1 MPYVELHAHSS
12 YSFLD
17 GASLPEELAVRA
29 AELGYPALAL
39 TDHDGVYGSL
49 EFAHAAKHFGVRP
62 ITGAELTLA
71 DRSHVTVLVET
82 AKGYANLCRL
92 ITAAHAHTRPEGKET
107 QPPADPALDQAL
119 LEELNEGLVC
129 LSGCAR
135 HGLAVRNPN
144 GAARL
149 ARAFGRERFF
159 VELQR
164 PYERGDARR
173 NAGLRDLAASLGVPT
188 IVTGDVH
195 AHHLRRAALQDVLV
209 AIRHRSSLDGCE
221 AERRGNHECVLL
233 SPAEMV
239 ERFPEDRAA
248 VARTVELAERLR
260 FDLTEELGYRYP
272 DFSDSPEPA
281 IVQLAHVCKRTFEDR
296 YPRGHKLRREARARL
311 DEELK
316 LIDELGLAGFF
327 LLHWDVLELAR
338 ECALEV
344 RGRDSPRHALPPGR
358 GRGSSV
364 GSLVCYLTGLSHVDP
379 VGAELSLGRFL
390 NRELDSVPD
399 IDLDFPR
406 DIREKLIVAVTER
419 YGREHAALVASFST
433 YRSRGAIRDVGKAL
447 GLPYA
452 ELERIARVSEGWN
465 AKRVAEE
472 LQQLPDADRKLL
484 SPRWRAFG
492 ELCHEIAGLPRHISQ
507 HPGGMVISSRP
518 LVELVPVQPAAM
530 AGRQMCQWDK
540 DSCADAGFLK
550 IDLLGLGM
558 LSAVEDC
565 VDQIARLQGKPI
577 DLSRIPLDDKAVY
590 EEIQR
595 ADTIGDFQIESRAQ
609 MQSLLRTRPENID
622 DLTVQVALVRPGP
635 IQGKAVHPYI
645 EHRQRLRED
654 PSFVPPVDH
663 PLLADCLRSTL
674 GVVVF
679 QDQVLEVAIALAG
692 FSVGE
697 AEGLRRAMSRK
708 RSHDA
713 LEAYRERFV
722 EGALRKGV
730 DAETADMVYDKLVG
744 FSGFGFPKSHAA
756 AFGLLAYQSAW
767 LRHHYPAEFLCALL
781 NAQPMGFY
789 PPATLVRDGQR
800 RGVETRPPDVNVSA
814 AKCAV
819 EDGAVRIGIDYV
831 NGIGEDRGG
840 GCRRGARAGANRS
853 PSVRDLAQ
861 RTQLSEH
868 GLETLIVAGA
878 CDCFELPRRQLL
890 WQLGLVPRSQSVPG
904 SGGEEKQ
911 LALPLDPTAATPEL
925 PEPTVWERMLAD
937 YRTTNL
943 SVGVHPHGA
952 PACASAGWRDLLA
965 RPRERAGPRAG
976 GDRGNGCRT
985 AAARDR
991 ERRRLHADRGRVR
1004 PGQPDRAAVGLRQ
1017 APSDRPRRAAHPRA
1031 RPLRTDRAQPERPR
1045 PLARDTRA
1053 ARAPDLAGVRSGR
1066 QPARAPTTSATAD
1079 SVGLRRL
1086 LIGSRC
1092 SIERP
1097 SCALRLKAVLTSAT
1111 WVNACGKLP
1120 SWRRVSGSHSSASRP
1135 RSLRRSRSR
1144 SKDLLGLVVPSL
1156 EREIVGEPEGAREER
1171 ALAGRQPVDG
1181 PCLFVVRCTGRRAR
1195 RARGHARSPRPCR
1208 PCAGRPPGGSRRAGS
1223 SAGSRPAASSRTTA

>member
-1 MPYVELHAHSS
+1 MTIELQPEFPHRTRRKEQFPQTGGEGSTRKTVPYVELHAHSS

-17 GASLPEELAVRA
+17 GASLPEELAVQA

-49 EFAHAAKHFGVRP
+49 EFAHAAKYFGVRP

-82 AKGYANLCRL
+82 QQGYANLCRL
-92 ITAAHAHTRPEGKET
+92 ITAAHAHTRAEGRES
-107 QPPADPALDQAL
+107 QPPAEPALDQAL
-119 LEELNEGLVC
+119 FEELNEGLVC

-144 GAARL
+144 AAARL
-149 ARAFGRERFF
+149 ARAFGQNRFF

-164 PYERGDARR
+164 PYERGDAHR
-173 NAGLRDLAASLGVPT
+173 NARLRDLAASLGVLT

-195 AHHLRRAALQDVLV
+195 AHHRRRLPLQDVLV
-209 AIRHRSSLDGCE
+209 AVRHRSSLDGCE

-233 SPAEMV
+233 SPADV
-239 ERFPEDRAA
+239 AERFPDDRAA
-248 VARTVELAERLR
+248 VARTVDLAERLT

-281 IVQLAHVCKRTFEDR
+281 IVQLAQVCKREFEER
-296 YPRGHKLRREARARL
+296 YPHGHKLRHEATARL
-311 DEELK
+311 DDELK

-327 LLHWDVLELAR
+327 LLHWDVLQLAR

-344 RGRDSPRHALPPGR
+344 RGRGSPRHALPPGR

-390 NRELDSVPD
+390 NRELNSVPD

-419 YGREHAALVASFST
+419 YGREHAALVASFAT

-452 ELERIARVSEGWN
+452 ELERIARVSDGWN

-472 LQQLPDADRKLL
+472 LQALPDADRKLL

-492 ELCHEIAGLPRHISQ
+492 ELCTEIAGLPRHISQ

-540 DSCADAGFLK
+540 DSCSDAGFLK

-565 VDQIARLQGKPI
+565 VDQIALRGRSHGQSPCDLDAAPPSRRLAGEPV

-590 EEIQR
+590 DDIQR

-609 MQSLLRTRPENID
+609 MQSLLRTRPENLD

-645 EHRQRLRED
+645 DHRQRLRED

-663 PLLADCLRSTL
+663 PLLAECLRSTL

-708 RSHDA
+708 RSLDA

-722 EGALRKGV
+722 AGALGRGV
-730 DAETADMVYDKLVG
+730 DEKTANEVYDKLVG

-767 LRHHYPAEFLCALL
+767 LRHHFPAEFLCALL

-800 RGVETRPPDVNVSA
+800 RGVETRPPDVNISA
-814 AKCAV
+814 AKCTV
-819 EDGAVRIGIDYV
+819 EDGAVRIGLDYV
-831 NGIGEDRGG
+831 NGIGEDDAQAVVEERDSGSF
-840 GCRRGARAGANRS
+840 A
-853 PSVRDLAQ
+853 SVRELAQ

-878 CDCFELPRRQLL
+878 CDCFGLPRRQLL
-890 WQLGLVPRSQSVPG
+890 WQLGLVPRSQTVPG

-911 LALPLDPTAATPEL
+911 LALPLDPTAETPDL

-937 YRTTNL
+937 YRTTSL
-943 SVGVHPHGA
+943 SVGTHPLELLRPHLPDDVISSRELEATPDRTQVALAGMA
-952 PACASAGWRDLLA
+952 VARQRPATANGVVFMLIEDEFGPVNLIVPPTVYERHRAIVRGEPLILA
-965 RPRERAGPRAG
+965 RGRFERI
-976 GDRGNGCRT
+976 
-985 AAARDR
+985 
-991 ERRRLHADRGRVR
+991 ERNQNVLVR
-1004 PGQPDRAAVGLRQ
+1004 SFETLG
-1017 APSDRPRRAAHPRA
+1017 
-1031 RPLRTDRAQPERPR
+1031 
-1045 PLARDTRA
+1045 PLAREVSQETE
-1053 ARAPDLAGVRSGR
+1053 
-1066 QPARAPTTSATAD
+1066 
-1079 SVGLRRL
+1079 VGA
-1086 LIGSRC
+1086 S
-1092 SIERP
+1092 
-1097 SCALRLKAVLTSAT
+1097 
-1111 WVNACGKLP
+1111 LP
-1120 SWRRVSGSHSSASRP
+1120 
-1135 RSLRRSRSR
+1135 
-1144 SKDLLGLVVPSL
+1144 
-1156 EREIVGEPEGAREER
+1156 GAHH
-1171 ALAGRQPVDG
+1171 
-1181 PCLFVVRCTGRRAR
+1181 F
-1195 RARGHARSPRPCR
+1195 GHR
-1208 PCAGRPPGGSRRAGS
+1208 
-1223 SAGSRPAASSRTTA
+1223 

>member
-1 MPYVELHAHSS
+1 MTIELQPEFPHRTRKKERPVPGAPRRAQVPYVELHAHSS

-17 GASLPEELAVRA
+17 GASLPEELAVQA

-62 ITGAELTLA
+62 ITGAEITLA
-71 DRSHVTVLVET
+71 DRSHVTLLVET
-82 AKGYANLCRL
+82 QRGYANLCRL
-92 ITAAHAHTRPEGKET
+92 LTAAHAHTRPPGKET
-107 QPPADPALDQAL
+107 QPPAEPALDQRL
-119 LEELNEGLVC
+119 LEELNDGLVC

-144 GAARL
+144 AAARL
-149 ARAFGRERFF
+149 ARAFGRDRFF

-173 NAGLRDLAASLGVPT
+173 NAALRRLAEELGVPT
-188 IVTGDVH
+188 LVTGDVH
-195 AHHLRRAALQDVLV
+195 AHHPRRAPLQDVLV
-209 AIRHRSSLDGCE
+209 AVRHRSSLDGCE
-221 AERRGNHECVLL
+221 AERRGNQECVLL
-233 SPAEMV
+233 SPGEVV

-260 FDLTEELGYRYP
+260 FDLTQELGYRYP

-281 IVQLAHVCKRTFEDR
+281 IVQLAHVCKRTFEER
-296 YPRGHKLRREARARL
+296 YPRGHKLRAEAQARL

-390 NRELDSVPD
+390 NRELNAVPD

-419 YGREHAALVASFST
+419 YGREHAALVASFAT

-452 ELERIARVSEGWN
+452 ELERIARVSDGWN
-465 AKRVAEE
+465 AKRVADE

-484 SPRWRAFG
+484 SPRWQAFA
-492 ELCHEIAGLPRHISQ
+492 ELCSEIAGLPRHISQ

-565 VDQIARLQGKPI
+565 VELIALRGRSHGQSPHDLDAAPTSRRLGGEPI
-577 DLSRIPLDDKAVY
+577 DLSRIPLDDTAVY
-590 EEIQR
+590 GDIQR
-595 ADTIGDFQIESRAQ
+595 ADTVGDFQIESRAQ
-609 MQSLLRTRPENID
+609 MQSLLRTLPENLD

-654 PSFVPPVDH
+654 PAFVPPVDH

-679 QDQVLEVAIALAG
+679 QDQVLEVAMALAG

-713 LEAYRERFV
+713 LEAYRGRFV
-722 EGALRKGV
+722 AGALENGV
-730 DAETADMVYDKLVG
+730 DTETADLVYDKLVG

-767 LRHHYPAEFLCALL
+767 LRHHYPAEFLCSLL

-800 RGVETRPPDVNVSA
+800 RGVETRPPDVNISG
-814 AKCAV
+814 AKCDV
-819 EDGAVRIGIDYV
+819 EGRAVRIGLDYV
-831 NGIGEDRGG
+831 NGIGEDD
-840 GCRRGARAGANRS
+840 AGAVVAERAHAGS
-853 PSVRDLAQ
+853 FASVRELAQ

-868 GLETLIVAGA
+868 GLETLVVSGA
-878 CDCFELPRRQLL
+878 CDCFGLPRRQLL
-890 WQLGLVPRSQSVPG
+890 WQLGLVPRPQTVRG

-911 LALPLDPTAATPEL
+911 LALPLEPTAATPKL

-943 SVGVHPHGA
+943 SVGVHPLELLRGHLPHGVISSRELETA
-952 PACASAGWRDLLA
+952 PNRAQVAIAGMAVARQRPATANGVVFMLIEDEFGTVNLIVPPTVYDRYRAIVRGEPLILA
-965 RPRERAGPRAG
+965 RGRFERI
-976 GDRGNGCRT
+976 
-985 AAARDR
+985 
-991 ERRRLHADRGRVR
+991 ERNQNVLVR
-1004 PGQPDRAAVGLRQ
+1004 SLETLA
-1017 APSDRPRRAAHPRA
+1017 
-1031 RPLRTDRAQPERPR
+1031 
-1045 PLARDTRA
+1045 PLAREVSQDTE
-1053 ARAPDLAGVRSGR
+1053 AGAS
-1066 QPARAPTTSATAD
+1066 
-1079 SVGLRRL
+1079 
-1086 LIGSRC
+1086 
-1092 SIERP
+1092 
-1097 SCALRLKAVLTSAT
+1097 
-1111 WVNACGKLP
+1111 LP
-1120 SWRRVSGSHSSASRP
+1120 
-1135 RSLRRSRSR
+1135 
-1144 SKDLLGLVVPSL
+1144 
-1156 EREIVGEPEGAREER
+1156 GAHH
-1171 ALAGRQPVDG
+1171 
-1181 PCLFVVRCTGRRAR
+1181 F
-1195 RARGHARSPRPCR
+1195 GHR
-1208 PCAGRPPGGSRRAGS
+1208 
-1223 SAGSRPAASSRTTA
+1223 